1 MKYPL
6 FFLSLFLLDS
16 FVLSAQIPG
25 GGMPAGRN
33 MPGIA
38 RVFGKVKTNDTKEAV
53 GYATVVLLPLRSDS
67 VVSGSL
73 TKDNGDFSLENLHFG
88 QYRLKINY
96 LGYQTLVKQI
106 TVPLQNSDQDLG
118 NFFLEPEANTLKEV
132 TVTAEKDRVQMA
144 IDRKVFNVEKDIAA
158 QNGTAADA
166 LKNVPTITVDNDG
179 NAQLRG
185 GSPQIFVDGKPTNL
199 NLNQIPAAEIERVE
213 VITNASAKYDANTT
227 GGIVNIVMKKNTKPG
242 INGMTNL
249 GVGTNGRYNGMAN
262 LNIKQN
268 PFNLGLSYNL
278 NRARNINEGFT
289 DRTNL
294 GENGEITDYFRQD
307 NKNLQK
313 NLFQFGR
320 AALDWNVD
328 NRNVLTLSQMLMGG
342 NFSFDDP
349 QIFSFSD
356 ANRNILSSGERS
368 SLGENQFRHYTTE
381 LGWRRSFPT
390 PDKTW
395 ATSFQYNWSRGKN
408 DLDLRN
414 RFFDATGAEIPA
426 NPAQQLNEGGNRGRM
441 LIFQTDFTQPL
452 ANGDKLEFGAK
463 SQWKHSENDL
473 DASLFDSESQTWS
486 ISDYLS
492 THYNYDDL
500 VNAAYA
506 NYAGKFNDSWRYQAG
521 LRFEQSW
528 FRGQEEGSDSTFTY
542 SYPGGFNNLQK
553 ALFPALYLSKKISE
567 SSEMQVNFSRKLN
580 RPNFFQIMPFIMIM
594 DNQSYRSGNPNLQP
608 EFVNTAEWNYS
619 KTFGR
624 GSWLGSVYGK
634 YTEQPITEITR
645 PAEDGTTALLT
656 TFINGSS
663 STAAGMENTLK
674 IKLFKGFEA
683 TSNVNLFYQKIS
695 AAAVSNEGWNW
706 MGKLNL
712 DYKFAKSWNVQ
723 VSGLYESPRVIPQGT
738 RRENYFADFAIRR
751 DLGPMSSLSLTV
763 SDIFNTKRMGA
774 YTETDY
780 FVQDVQRRRESRYI
794 SLGLSM
800 RFGKPDFSLFKKQQ
814 QRKPGDS
821 GAQPGGDMGY

>member
-1 MKYPL
+1 MKYQL
-6 FFLSLFLLDS
+6 FFIAFFLFDS
-16 FVLSAQIPG
+16 IVLSAQMPG
-25 GGMPAGRN
+25 GGMPTGRN

-38 RVFGKVKTNDTKEAV
+38 RVFGKVKTADTKEAV
-53 GYATVVLLPLRSDS
+53 GYATIVLMPMRSDS

-73 TKDNGDFSLENLHFG
+73 SKDNGDFSLENLNFG

-96 LGYQTLVKQI
+96 LGYQMIVKQI
-106 TVPLQNSDQDLG
+106 TVPLQNPDQDLG
-118 NFFLEPEANTLKEV
+118 NFYLEPEANTLKEV
-132 TVTAEKDRVQMA
+132 TVVAEKDRVQMA

-166 LKNVPTITVDNDG
+166 LKNVPTLTVDNDG

-262 LNIKQN
+262 LNVKQN

-289 DRTNL
+289 DRTNF
-294 GENGEITDYFRQD
+294 GENGEVIGYFNQD
-307 NKNLQK
+307 NTNNAK

-328 NRNVLTLSQMLMGG
+328 NRNVLTLSQMMMGG
-342 NFSFDDP
+342 NFSFDEP

-356 ANRNILSSGERS
+356 AGRNLLSSGERS
-368 SLGENQFRHYTTE
+368 TLGENRFRRYTSE
-381 LGWRRSFPT
+381 LSWKRNFPT
-390 PDKTW
+390 QGKEW
-395 ATSFQYNWSRGKN
+395 ATSFQYNWNHGGN

-414 RFFDATGAEIPA
+414 RVFDANGTEVAA
-426 NPAQQLNEGGNRGRM
+426 NPAQQLNVGSSKGNM
-441 LIFQTDFTQPL
+441 VIFQTDFTQPL
-452 ANGDKLEFGAK
+452 AHGAKLELGAK
-463 SQWKHSENDL
+463 TQWKYSANDL
-473 DASLFDSESQTWS
+473 DARLFDAESQTWTV
-486 ISDYLS
+486 SDYLS
-492 THYNYDDL
+492 THYNYDDR
-500 VNAAYA
+500 VSAAYL
-506 NYAGKFNDSWRYQAG
+506 NYSGKINEKWRYQTG
-521 LRFEQSW
+521 LRFEHSW
-528 FRGQEEGSDSTFTY
+528 FRGQEEDTDSTFSY
-542 SYPGGFNNLQK
+542 SYPGSFNNLQK

-567 SSEMQVNFSRKLN
+567 SSEMQLNFSRKLN
-580 RPNFFQIMPFIMIM
+580 RPNYFQIMPFVMIM
-594 DNQSYRSGNPNLQP
+594 DNQTYRSGNPNLQP
-608 EFVNTAEWNYS
+608 EFVNIAEWNYS

-624 GSWLGSVYGK
+624 GSWLTSVYGK
-634 YTEQPITEITR
+634 YTEQPITEITL
-645 PAEDGTTALLT
+645 PAGDGTTALLT

-674 IKLFKGFEA
+674 IKVFKGFEA

-695 AAAVSNEGWNW
+695 AAALGNEGWNW
-706 MGKLNL
+706 LGKLNL

-723 VSGLYESPRVIPQGT
+723 MSGMYQSPRVLPQG
-738 RRENYFADFAIRR
+738 RDRDNYFADFAIRR
-751 DLGPMSSLSLTV
+751 ELGPMMSLSLTV
-763 SDIFNTKRMGA
+763 SDIFNTKRMGY
-774 YTETDY
+774 YTETEY
-780 FVQDVQRRRESRYI
+780 FTQSVKRRRESRYI
-794 SLGLSM
+794 SLGLMM

>member
-1 MKYPL
+1 MKYQL
-6 FFLSLFLLDS
+6 FFIAFFLFDS
-16 FVLSAQIPG
+16 IVLSAQMPG
-25 GGMPAGRN
+25 GGMPTGRN

-38 RVFGKVKTNDTKEAV
+38 RVFGKVKTADTKEAV
-53 GYATVVLLPLRSDS
+53 GYATIVLMPMRSDS

-73 TKDNGDFSLENLHFG
+73 SKDNGDFSLENLNFG

-96 LGYQTLVKQI
+96 LGYQMIVKQI
-106 TVPLQNSDQDLG
+106 TVPLQNPDQDLG
-118 NFFLEPEANTLKEV
+118 NFYLEPEANTLKEV
-132 TVTAEKDRVQMA
+132 TVVAEKDRVQMA

-166 LKNVPTITVDNDG
+166 LKNVPTLTVDNDG

-262 LNIKQN
+262 LNVKQN

-289 DRTNL
+289 DRTNF
-294 GENGEITDYFRQD
+294 GENGEVIGYFNQD
-307 NKNLQK
+307 NTNNAK

-320 AALDWNVD
+320 AVLDWNVD
-328 NRNVLTLSQMLMGG
+328 NRNVLTLSQMMMGG
-342 NFSFDDP
+342 NFSFDEP

-356 ANRNILSSGERS
+356 AGRNLLSSGERS
-368 SLGENQFRHYTTE
+368 TLGENRFRRYTSE
-381 LGWRRSFPT
+381 LSWKRNFPT
-390 PDKTW
+390 QGKEW
-395 ATSFQYNWSRGKN
+395 ATSFQYNWNHGGN

-414 RFFDATGAEIPA
+414 RVFDANGTEVAA
-426 NPAQQLNEGGNRGRM
+426 NPAQQLNVGSSKGNM
-441 LIFQTDFTQPL
+441 VIFQTDFTQPL
-452 ANGDKLEFGAK
+452 AHGAKLELGAK
-463 SQWKHSENDL
+463 TQWKYSANDL
-473 DASLFDSESQTWS
+473 DARLFDAESQTWTV
-486 ISDYLS
+486 SDYLS
-492 THYNYDDL
+492 THYNYDDR
-500 VNAAYA
+500 VSAAYL
-506 NYAGKFNDSWRYQAG
+506 NYSGKINEKWRYQTG
-521 LRFEQSW
+521 LRFEHSW
-528 FRGQEEGSDSTFTY
+528 FRGQEEDTDSTFSY
-542 SYPGGFNNLQK
+542 SYPGSFNNLQK

-567 SSEMQVNFSRKLN
+567 SSEMQLNFSRKLN
-580 RPNFFQIMPFIMIM
+580 RPNYFQIMPFVMIM
-594 DNQSYRSGNPNLQP
+594 DNQTYRSGNPNLQP
-608 EFVNTAEWNYS
+608 EFVNIAEWNYS

-624 GSWLGSVYGK
+624 GSWLTSVYGK
-634 YTEQPITEITR
+634 YTEQPITEITL
-645 PAEDGTTALLT
+645 PAGDGTTALLT

-674 IKLFKGFEA
+674 IRVFKGFEA

-695 AAAVSNEGWNW
+695 AAALGNEGWNW
-706 MGKLNL
+706 LGKLNL

-723 VSGLYESPRVIPQGT
+723 MSGMYQSPRVLPQG
-738 RRENYFADFAIRR
+738 RDRDNYFADFAIRR
-751 DLGPMSSLSLTV
+751 ELGPMMSLSLTV
-763 SDIFNTKRMGA
+763 SDIFNTKRMGY
-774 YTETDY
+774 YTETEY
-780 FVQDVQRRRESRYI
+780 FTQSVKRRRESRYI
-794 SLGLSM
+794 SLGLMM